1 MADLV
6 GYIRRLSAGD
16 FHDLVLR
23 TNMFRERVLQSMADA
38 ELDAVICAVHPL
50 PALRHGGSYLLG
62 SVAGCT
68 LLWSVMGVPTGSAA
82 VTRVREDE
90 QAGRDQHNRDRV
102 EALRPKLT
110 LEARDFPLACRS
122 LRLHGGKMSSLH

>member
-23 TNMFRERVLQSMADA
+23 TNMFREKVLQSMADA

-68 LLWSVMGVPTGSAA
+68 LLWRMSRQVAISTTGTESS
-82 VTRVREDE
+82 
-90 QAGRDQHNRDRV
+90 
-102 EALRPKLT
+102 ALRPKLT

-122 LRLHGGKMSSLH
+122 LRLHGVKMSSLH